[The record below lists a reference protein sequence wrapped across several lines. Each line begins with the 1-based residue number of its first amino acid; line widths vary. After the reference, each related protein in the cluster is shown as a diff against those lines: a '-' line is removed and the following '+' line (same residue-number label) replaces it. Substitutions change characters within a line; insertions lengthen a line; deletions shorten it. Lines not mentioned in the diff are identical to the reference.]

1 MEELVDLY
9 LRILAILNPFTAAS
23 VYLSLTG
30 KSDYR
35 ETSRIVLQSL
45 GLVVFLGILVIA
57 AGYKILE
64 LMGVS
69 LPSLSMGGG
78 ILLLVIS
85 IDMITGQHRVRN
97 VEEGEIA
104 VVPLA
109 TPMILGPGAITL
121 LLHLSASHPRIYVTI
136 AFIAAAL
143 TVGVVLYT
151 SPLLRRALGVT
162 GVKALSKFIAL
173 LISAIASEMIHAA
186 LVEWGVV

>member
-35 ETSRIVLQSL
+35 EASRIVLQSL

-121 LLHLSASHPRIYVTI
+121 LLHLSASNPKIYVTI

-143 TVGVVLYT
+143 TVGAVLYI
-151 SPLLRRALGVT
+151 SPLLRRVLGVT